1 MTTNNNANQY
11 CVIDAPAG
19 VTYLGEINKETNKP

>member
-1 MTTNNNANQY
+1 MTTNNNANR
-11 CVIDAPAG
+11 VIDAPAG